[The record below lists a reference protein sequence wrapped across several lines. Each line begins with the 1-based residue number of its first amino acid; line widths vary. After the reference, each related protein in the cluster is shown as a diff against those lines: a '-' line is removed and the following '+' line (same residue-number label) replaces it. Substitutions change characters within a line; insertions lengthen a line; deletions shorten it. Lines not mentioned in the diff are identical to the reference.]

1 VSNTPEGSREP
12 ARTGALLAS
21 PAGLAGLDLSGFT
34 YPPAAHAAA
43 SISAPVLMEGAN
55 YGAHL
60 HNLGVI
66 AKEARAE
73 YASAELTLASACAA
87 RQRAEHAMNAIEQM
101 AVGLAAQDFG
111 ESHVGNMAS
120 LHELLA
126 RHVAQA
132 RAAEHAATESLAT
145 SEQLIEMCVNAAA
158 VFQRDHG
165 QLAEAHATAPHA
177 ARTREAYQPM

>member
-1 VSNTPEGSREP
+1 
-12 ARTGALLAS
+12 
-21 PAGLAGLDLSGFT
+21 
-34 YPPAAHAAA
+34 
-43 SISAPVLMEGAN
+43 MEGAN

-66 AKEARAE
+66 GKEARAE
-73 YASAELTLASACAA
+73 YASAELTLASAAAA

-111 ESHVGNMAS
+111 ESHVANMTT

-132 RAAEHAATESLAT
+132 RAAEHAAQDSLAT
-145 SEQLIEMCVNAAA
+145 SEQLIEMCANAAA

-165 QLAEAHATAPHA
+165 QLAEAHASAPHA
-177 ARTREAYQPM
+177 ARTREAYQPL